1 MGVAGNHIFVRGDI
15 HIVKAVLKL
24 LAGDGGFPQIEHH
37 KVVVRSAGDNIEALF
52 LESLTKSLGIFNNAA
67 LIVGKFRFKCFAEAY
82 RLCRYYMFQ
91 RAALSSGEN
100 RFVDLLR
107 IFFLAENKAAPGASE
122 GFVGGAGNYICIG
135 NRRHMNSCGDKSRN
149 MRHINHKIRADLV
162 CDFAEFCEVNGSR
175 IGRGSRNDDFRSAF
189 KSDFSHLFVFDFPR
203 FNVHSVGHE
212 AVGFAGIVHRTA
224 VGKVSAL

>member
-24 LAGDGGFPQIEHH
+24 LAGDSGFPQIEHH
-37 KVVVRSAGDNIEALF
+37 KVIVSSAGDNIEALF
-52 LESLTKSLGIFNNAA
+52 LESLTKRLGIFNNAA

-107 IFFLAENKAAPGASE
+107 IFFLAENKAAAGASE
-122 GFVGGAGNYICIG
+122 GFVGGACNHIGIG
-135 NRRHMNSCGDKSRN
+135 NRRHMQPCGDKSRN
-149 MRHINHKIRADLV
+149 MRHINHKVSADLV
-162 CDFAEFCEVNGSR
+162 GNLSEF
-175 IGRGSRNDDFRSAF
+175 
-189 KSDFSHLFVFDFPR
+189 
-203 FNVHSVGHE
+203 
-212 AVGFAGIVHRTA
+212 
-224 VGKVSAL
+224 